1 MIVLDEDYKN
11 SEEYIQFIRVNDD
24 LHMAQE
30 FYDMMRLDG

>member
-11 SEEYIQFIRVNDD
+11 SEEYMQFIRANDD
-24 LHMAQE
+24 LRIAQE